1 MMNRNPP
8 RSKAILF
15 VAVLFALLVMAISM
29 SQSQAADIST
39 APGKPQSNPLA
50 PKEDYKSYT
59 PGNRFTFG
67 FNGGFGLVD
76 TSGGFLLAGN
86 IATKLVD
93 DGFVPEIVNP
103 VFLELQFGP
112 LFTSGVTI
120 WTYSTHL
127 RWDFV
132 KDESW
137 TLFAIGGLGGNWM
150 SNKLGD
156 RFALHPRFGVGFF
169 YAFEKFD
176 FRADFSHESI
186 TGGVSLPF

>member
-1 MMNRNPP
+1 MKRK
-8 RSKAILF
+8 STSSTSW
-15 VAVLFALLVMAISM
+15 VLAATIAFM
-29 SQSQAADIST
+29 SAST
-39 APGKPQSNPLA
+39 ASAASAAASAVAPAPAAKVQANPLA
-50 PKEDYKSYT
+50 PKEDYKSFN
-59 PGNRFTFG
+59 PDNRFTFG
-67 FNGGFGLVD
+67 FSGGFGLVD
-76 TSGGFLLAGN
+76 TSGGAQLVGH

-112 LFTSGVTI
+112 LFTSGVTV

-132 KDESW
+132 KDEKW

-156 RFALHPRFGVGFF
+156 RFAIHPRFGVGFF
-169 YAFEKFD
+169 YMMEKLDLRF
-176 FRADFSHESI
+176 DFSHEAI
-186 TGGVSLPF
+186 LAGVSFPF